1 MNSYAS
7 FDLLFAMFSP
17 EYSES
22 VSAKIDEWL
31 TLASQDYI
39 KPNTKGYNEL
49 LSLMADEDQIVIDAV
64 VKALNASEEPHQ
76 S

>member
-17 EYSES
+17 EYSEA

-31 TLASQDYI
+31 TLASQSYI
-39 KPNTKGYNEL
+39 TPNTKDYNDL

-64 VKALNASEEPHQ
+64 VKALNASEEHHQ

>member
-1 MNSYAS
+1 
-7 FDLLFAMFSP
+7 MFSP

-31 TLASQDYI
+31 TLASQSYI
-39 KPNTKGYNEL
+39 TPNTKDYNDL

-64 VKALNASEEPHQ
+64 VKALNASEEPRQ